1 MTESSEKLPLGLTPK
16 GYRIAVGIFNL
27 LLCPILLWSFYMTS
41 IFVTFECYSEGV
53 RCTQAT
59 MHVSL
64 HLTYVSIVGLT
75 GLFLLLNIR
84 LGWYLLLA
92 NLSLL
97 VIGLAYYAIQ
107 MFGIFGYWEAKG
119 SNLQEKD
126 PTLYWGAAA
135 VASLLA
141 ASSVFFF
148 FRLRAVYRKWNTYFR
163 NLPRDSEIAQ
173 NWPPTN

>member
-1 MTESSEKLPLGLTPK
+1 MTESAEKLPLGLTPK

-27 LLCPILLWSFYMTS
+27 VLCLILLWFFHLVSVL
-41 IFVTFECYSEGV
+41 ITFDCYSEGV
-53 RCTQAT
+53 RCTQASI
-59 MHVSL
+59 HLLL
-64 HLTYVSIVGLT
+64 HHIYVSIVGLT
-75 GLFLLLNIR
+75 GLFLLLNSR
-84 LGWYLLLA
+84 PGWYLLLA

-97 VIGLAYYAIQ
+97 VIGFAYFAVR
-107 MFGIFGYWEAKG
+107 MFGIFGYWEVNG
-119 SNLQEKD
+119 SALQERD

-141 ASSVFFF
+141 ATSAFFF
-148 FRLRAVYRKWNTYFR
+148 FRLRAVYRKWNAYFR

>member
-1 MTESSEKLPLGLTPK
+1 MTESAEKLPLGLTPK

-27 LLCPILLWSFYMTS
+27 LLCLILLWFFRPVSVL
-41 IFVTFECYSEGV
+41 ITFECYSEGV

-59 MHVSL
+59 MHVLL
-64 HLTYVSIVGLT
+64 HLIYVSTVGLT

-97 VIGLAYYAIQ
+97 VIGFAVYAIQ
-107 MFGIFGYWEAKG
+107 MFGIFGYWEANG
-119 SNLQEKD
+119 SNLQESD
-126 PTLYWGAAA
+126 STLYWGAAA

-141 ASSVFFF
+141 ATSAFFF
-148 FRLRAVYRKWNTYFR
+148 FRLRAVYRKWNAYFR
-163 NLPRDSEIAQ
+163 NLPRDLEIAQ

>member
-1 MTESSEKLPLGLTPK
+1 MTETAEKWPLGLTPK

-27 LLCPILLWSFYMTS
+27 LLCPILLWFFYRTS

-59 MHVSL
+59 MHVLL

-97 VIGLAYYAIQ
+97 VVGFAYYAIQ
-107 MFGIFGYWEAKG
+107 VFGIFGYWEAKG

-135 VASLLA
+135 LAGLLA
-141 ASSVFFF
+141 ASSAFFF
-148 FRLRAVYRKWNTYFR
+148 FRLRAAYRRWNAHFR
-163 NLPRDSEIAQ
+163 SSLTPNE
-173 NWPPTN
+173 

>member
-1 MTESSEKLPLGLTPK
+1 MTESAEKLPLGLTPK

-27 LLCPILLWSFYMTS
+27 LLCLILLWFFRPVSVL
-41 IFVTFECYSEGV
+41 ITFECYSEGV

-59 MHVSL
+59 MHLLL

-75 GLFLLLNIR
+75 SLFLLLNLR

-92 NLSLL
+92 NLFLL
-97 VIGLAYYAIQ
+97 VVGFAYYAFR
-107 MFGIFGYWEAKG
+107 MFAVYGYLEVKG
-119 SNLQEKD
+119 STFQESD
-126 PTLYWGAAA
+126 PALYWGAAA

-141 ASSVFFF
+141 ATSAFFF
-148 FRLRAVYRKWNTYFR
+148 FRLRAVYRKWNAYFR